1 MSAVAARPQAS
12 RKRVAGAKGGSS
24 KPKQPSIAS
33 NSTPSIATARIVY
46 LWSWGPIVGPV
57 DGLRSIK
64 LGDTPIQAA
73 NGTINYPGVKWQFR
87 SGELNQPR
95 LDGIAESSNEIG
107 VSQELRSTTPYIY
120 TVTNSMVD
128 AVRVRFSWPQ
138 LQSQDKSGNINGVRI
153 DYAIDVATDSG
164 PYQQVLAS
172 SVNRKNITKYER
184 SHRINL
190 PEGSR
195 WSVRARRITPEAN
208 SSLVQDGMWI
218 DAIAEVVDSDQEY
231 PLTAV
236 GCLEYDAE
244 QFGGDIAKVA
254 ALMRGRI
261 VSVPANYE
269 PETRTYHTSGP
280 GTTNGV
286 WNGTFKQA
294 YTNNPAWVFYDLVLH
309 PYYGLGERIDVTQID
324 RWSLYRIAQ
333 YCDQLVPNG
342 AGGQE
347 PRFTCN
353 LYLQKQAEAYAVL
366 QDLASIFHGMAFW
379 DGSQIVVN
387 ADMPSDPVYTYTPSQ
402 ILGDGA
408 IKYSGSRLRDRHSLA
423 MVAWDNP
430 AQGFET
436 DKEPIFDDEAMAE
449 IGVREVSVEA
459 LGCTSLGQAQ
469 RAGQWALMTEQ
480 LQTRGATIRVGLD
493 GHIPR
498 PGQVIALSDPMLSGR
513 ANGGRIAA
521 VAGRVITLDRDTE
534 VTPGARLLVNL
545 PSGKSETRQVRSV
558 AGRAVTVIADFSE
571 APQPECAWALD
582 FDDLKLMQFFVRNVT
597 RPEWHQFQ
605 FELIQ
610 HEPEKFDVIDYGA
623 VIDDRPISVLP
634 PGVQEAPAQV
644 LIRSHSS
651 IEQGLAVT
659 TMTIGWDAAPG
670 AVAYEVEWRWGA
682 RDWIKL
688 PRTGE
693 LSADVR
699 GVYAGQYLARV
710 RAVNAMNVASMP
722 ASSMLTEVAGKTTP
736 PPAVTHLLA
745 TSELF
750 AIGLR
755 WGFPEG
761 AEDTQRTE
769 IWYSPSNDLSVATKL
784 TDLAY
789 PQRDFMLQGLA
800 AGVSFFFWARLVD
813 RTGNIGLW
821 YPVGNG
827 VLGQSGS
834 DASPVLGLIAGQV
847 GESELGEEL
856 LKEIEK
862 ISGDGPGSV
871 NDRLEEAKH
880 ELEDLIREATDAL
893 AYVPTSSYLKD
904 DNVRQGQRL
913 YAAIQDV
920 PAAEDGSNA
929 PPNPVYWLD
938 IGSIAS
944 TANALAVQVQKN
956 TADISEVDGRVTAQ
970 AASMQALQASWRD
983 DDGEGDLADALRG
996 WDSTAS
1002 FAQEVRVRASENE
1015 ATVTRLTSLDAQV
1028 ENNKA
1033 GITALETVVATDRAA
1048 TASRIDQLKTEVDGN
1063 TSHIQRVDEAQ
1074 ATTDQVVVS
1083 MRTSVE
1089 AVYTAGR
1096 DDSGEGDLSS
1106 ALEAW
1111 KSAAKFA
1118 SETKVLADADQVLA
1132 RKTES
1137 LEVSMS
1143 ETTAA
1148 VQTIAQAQVEAD
1160 GRAST
1165 MWAVKMQLNSQGKYV
1180 VAGIGLGI
1188 ENGPAGLQSQFIVNA
1203 DRFAVVNDINGAPVS
1218 FFAIQGGQTFIEA
1231 AFIQDGTITNAKI
1244 GSFIASTN
1252 YVAGVQGW
1260 RLNKDGTFEING
1272 TIAGQGR
1279 TMITHRSY
1287 RVWDENN
1294 VKRVQLGDLT
1304 E

>member
-1 MSAVAARPQAS
+1 MSKAVKKVALVAAGAALGFVTGGIGFALIGGAVGLFVGSQQGAAL
-12 RKRVAGAKGGSS
+12 KAGGTSSEPSAQTVRSS
-24 KPKQPSIAS
+24 KAPARFILGRV
-33 NSTPSIATARIVY
+33 STGGVLVWAQEQTGSQSTGEWVHLVYVLSEGAIDALEAVY
-46 LWSWGPIVGPV
+46 LGEEDISTYGANASYQLIVNPTQVNAFLKANCRDWRSSQIGR
-57 DGLRSIK
+57 GLSFVRVSLKHDPEKFPSGIPDARFVVRGRNDLYDPRIGRTRYSENTALHLLWYLRERCK
-64 LGDTPIQAA
+64 VPDDEIIFETFASAA
-73 NGTINYPGVKWQFR
+73 NVC
-87 SGELNQPR
+87 
-95 LDGIAESSNEIG
+95 D
-107 VSQELRSTTPYIY
+107 
-120 TVTNSMVD
+120 
-128 AVRVRFSWPQ
+128 
-138 LQSQDKSGNINGVRI
+138 
-153 DYAIDVATDSG
+153 
-164 PYQQVLAS
+164 
-172 SVNRKNITKYER
+172 
-184 SHRINL
+184 
-190 PEGSR
+190 
-195 WSVRARRITPEAN
+195 EA
-208 SSLVQDGMWI
+208 
-218 DAIAEVVDSDQEY
+218 
-231 PLTAV
+231 
-236 GCLEYDAE
+236 
-244 QFGGDIAKVA
+244 
-254 ALMRGRI
+254 
-261 VSVPANYE
+261 
-269 PETRTYHTSGP
+269 
-280 GTTNGV
+280 
-286 WNGTFKQA
+286 
-294 YTNNPAWVFYDLVLH
+294 
-309 PYYGLGERIDVTQID
+309 
-324 RWSLYRIAQ
+324 
-333 YCDQLVPNG
+333 
-342 AGGQE
+342 
-347 PRFTCN
+347 
-353 LYLQKQAEAYAVL
+353 
-366 QDLASIFHGMAFW
+366 
-379 DGSQIVVN
+379 VVN
-387 ADMPSDPVYTYTPSQ
+387 ADGRLGTRYRTGCVIGADEQRTQVIQKLEESCAGQLIRVGGKWMLQAGAYYGPADFEITEDMVIGTVSGSTEVTNDAAINIVTGTFIDPSQ
-402 ILGDGA
+402 
-408 IKYSGSRLRDRHSLA
+408 
-423 MVAWDNP
+423 AW
-430 AQGFET
+430 AET
-436 DKEPIFDDEAMAE
+436 DFPEVRVQQWIVEDGGEAPGS
-449 IGVREVSVEA
+449 I
-459 LGCTSLGQAQ
+459 SLGYVSDAYQAQ
-469 RAGQWALMTEQ
+469 RLANIKLRRARAGGSLQ
-480 LQTRGATIRVGLD
+480 LPMNFAGYNC
-493 GHIPR
+493 R
-498 PGQVIALSDPMLSGR
+498 PG
-513 ANGGRIAA
+513 
-521 VAGRVITLDRDTE
+521 RV
-534 VTPGARLLVNL
+534 VKVNL
-545 PSGKSETRQVRSV
+545 PSLNIVGEFIVTDWNMAPEDGCNVTVSQYEPAIFDDAVGKPYDPIGFINLPTGGLGSPTGLAWSTHETAEISQGVLSWV
-558 AGRAVTVIADFSE
+558 SPFGIVNGYAVTVRQGARAVQAHQIPATAVQLELAGLPSGSYTMSVAALGPLTRSGEASITVNINGPAVPEACAVQATIDTITLFPSNVQHGLNGGTYEYFFSMDPL
-571 APQPECAWALD
+571 ATAGQAAYLGQGLSLTHTALA
-582 FDDLKLMQFFVRNVT
+582 FSTNYFYF
-597 RPEWHQFQ
+597 
-605 FELIQ
+605 
-610 HEPEKFDVIDYGA
+610 
-623 VIDDRPISVLP
+623 
-634 PGVQEAPAQV
+634 
-644 LIRSHSS
+644 IRSRNAYGVSGFLKVIAS
-651 IEQGLAVT
+651 TSTDVT
-659 TMTIGWDAAPG
+659 TMLAA
-670 AVAYEVEWRWGA
+670 
-682 RDWIKL
+682 I
-688 PRTGE
+688 
-693 LSADVR
+693 
-699 GVYAGQYLARV
+699 
-710 RAVNAMNVASMP
+710 
-722 ASSMLTEVAGKTTP
+722 AGK
-736 PPAVTHLLA
+736 
-745 TSELF
+745 
-750 AIGLR
+750 I
-755 WGFPEG
+755 
-761 AEDTQRTE
+761 
-769 IWYSPSNDLSVATKL
+769 
-784 TDLAY
+784 
-789 PQRDFMLQGLA
+789 
-800 AGVSFFFWARLVD
+800 
-813 RTGNIGLW
+813 
-821 YPVGNG
+821 
-827 VLGQSGS
+827 
-834 DASPVLGLIAGQV
+834 

-920 PAAEDGSNA
+920 PAAADGSNA

-1074 ATTDQVVVS
+1074 ATTDQVVAS

-1096 DDSGEGDLSS
+1096 DDNGEGDLSS

-1148 VQTIAQAQVEAD
+1148 VQTIAQAQVDAD

>member
-64 LGDTPIQAA
+64 LGGTPIQAA
-73 NGTINYPGVKWQFR
+73 NGTMNYPGVKWQFR

-172 SVNRKNITKYER
+172 SVDRKNITKYER

-309 PYYGLGERIDVTQID
+309 PYYGLGERIDATQID

-521 VAGRVITLDRDTE
+521 VAGRVITLDRDIE
-534 VTPGARLLVNL
+534 VAPGARLLVNL
-545 PSGKSETRQVRSV
+545 PSGKSEARQVRSA
-558 AGRAVTVIADFSE
+558 AGRAVTVMADFSE

-644 LIRSHSS
+644 LIRSHAS

-722 ASSMLTEVAGKTTP
+722 TSSMLTEVVGKTTP

-750 AIGLR
+750 AIGLK
-755 WGFPEG
+755 WGFPPA

-789 PQRDFMLQGLA
+789 PQQDYMLQGLK

-813 RTGNIGLW
+813 RTGNIGPW

-834 DASPVLGLIAGQV
+834 DASPVLELIGGQI
-847 GESELGEEL
+847 GESELS
-856 LKEIEK
+856 KEINDR
-862 ISGDGPGSV
+862 IDLIDGNGPGSV
-871 NDRLEEAKH
+871 NERIDDLREEIGELVDALEYRPDKAY
-880 ELEDLIREATDAL
+880 LEDDA
-893 AYVPTSSYLKD
+893 
-904 DNVRQGQRL
+904 VRLGQRL
-913 YAAIQDV
+913 YQAKQPV
-920 PAAEDGSNA
+920 PADPSGASA
-929 PPNPVYWLD
+929 PPNPLYWLD
-938 IGSIAS
+938 IGQVVQA
-944 TANALAVQVQKN
+944 ANGLALQVSKN
-956 TADISEVDGRVTAQ
+956 TADITELDGVVTAQ
-970 AASMQALQASWRD
+970 ATSTQAIRAAWRDEDANGDLASALNEWGAEAGIAEQRKALATEHYATAERLFSMDAKVGSNTAGLSTLERVVATQEAANASRFDTLKSTVDGQSSTIQQLSETQANQEGSIGAMRTVVQATASGARD
-983 DDGEGDLADALRG
+983 DDDNGDLASALAQWQG
-996 WDSTAS
+996 TAS
-1002 FAQEVRVRASENE
+1002 VEV
-1015 ATVTRLTSLDAQV
+1015 VT
-1028 ENNKA
+1028 K
-1033 GITALETVVATDRAA
+1033 
-1048 TASRIDQLKTEVDGN
+1048 
-1063 TSHIQRVDEAQ
+1063 AQ
-1074 ATTDQVVVS
+1074 ADTN
-1083 MRTSVE
+1083 
-1089 AVYTAGR
+1089 GK
-1096 DDSGEGDLSS
+1096 L
-1106 ALEAW
+1106 
-1111 KSAAKFA
+1111 
-1118 SETKVLADADQVLA
+1118 
-1132 RKTES
+1132 
-1137 LEVSMS
+1137 
-1143 ETTAA
+1143 
-1148 VQTIAQAQVEAD
+1148 
-1160 GRAST
+1160 ST
-1165 MWAVKMQLNSQGKYV
+1165 MWAVKMQVNNNGQMV
-1180 VAGIGLGI
+1180 TAGVGLGI
-1188 ENGPAGLQSQFIVNA
+1188 EANAEGVLQSQFLVSA
-1203 DRFAVVNDINGAPVS
+1203 DRFAVVGTLA
-1218 FFAIQGGQTFIEA
+1218 GGQVFTPFVVQNGQVFMA
-1231 AFIQDGTITNAKI
+1231 SAFIQDGTITNAKI
-1244 GSFIASTN
+1244 GDMISTTD

-1260 RLNKDGTFEING
+1260 AIYRSTGMFEFNG
-1272 TIAGQGR
+1272 TGPGQSR
-1279 TMITHRSY
+1279 MTI
-1287 RVWDENN
+1287 NN
-1294 VKRVQLGDLT
+1294 SAIRMYHANGVLGIDLAL
-1304 E
+1304 

>member
-309 PYYGLGERIDVTQID
+309 PYYGLGERIDATQID

-379 DGSQIVVN
+379 DGSQVVVN

-534 VTPGARLLVNL
+534 VVPGARLLVNL

-558 AGRAVTVIADFSE
+558 AGRAVTVMADFSE

-813 RTGNIGLW
+813 RTGNIGPW
-821 YPVGNG
+821 YPVDNG
-827 VLGQSGS
+827 VLGQSGM
-834 DASPVLGLIAGQV
+834 DASPILDLIAGQI
-847 GESELGEEL
+847 GETELGQEL
-856 LKEIEK
+856 IDK
-862 ISGDGPGSV
+862 IDGLQ
-871 NDRLEEAKH
+871 DQ
-880 ELEDLIREATDAL
+880 IDAL
-893 AYVPTSSYLKD
+893 DGLKAYDPGEPYVKD
-904 DNVRQGQRL
+904 QMV
-913 YAAIQDV
+913 V
-920 PAAEDGSNA
+920 
-929 PPNPVYWLD
+929 
-938 IGSIAS
+938 
-944 TANALAVQVQKN
+944 
-956 TADISEVDGRVTAQ
+956 VDGRIYQAKGPVPADASGANSPPNADLWIDVGQSVQAANGLAQQVQTNKTNIETVEGKVTAT
-970 AASMQALQASWRD
+970 AESLQALRASARD
-983 DDGEGDLADALRG
+983 ADAEGDLAGALHQ
-996 WDSTAS
+996 WD
-1002 FAQEVRVRASENE
+1002 
-1015 ATVTRLTSLDAQV
+1015 
-1028 ENNKA
+1028 
-1033 GITALETVVATDRAA
+1033 A
-1048 TASRIDQLKTEVDGN
+1048 TAAFAEEVKVSASRDEV
-1063 TSHIQRVDEAQ
+1063 IV
-1074 ATTDQVVVS
+1074 
-1083 MRTSVE
+1083 
-1089 AVYTAGR
+1089 
-1096 DDSGEGDLSS
+1096 
-1106 ALEAW
+1106 
-1111 KSAAKFA
+1111 
-1118 SETKVLADADQVLA
+1118 
-1132 RKTES
+1132 RKTET
-1137 LEVSMS
+1137 LEATMND
-1143 ETTAA
+1143 TTAA
-1148 VQTIAQAQVEAD
+1148 VQTISQAQVNAD
-1160 GRAST
+1160 EKAST

-1188 ENGPAGLQSQFIVNA
+1188 ENGPAGLQSQFIINA
-1203 DRFAVVNDINGAPVS
+1203 DRFAVVNDINGTPAS
-1218 FFAIQGGQTFIEA
+1218 FFAIQDGQTFIQA
-1231 AFIQDGTITNAKI
+1231 AFIADGTITNAKI
-1244 GSFIASTN
+1244 GSFISSTN
-1252 YVAGVQGW
+1252 YVPGVQGW
-1260 RLNKDGTFEING
+1260 RLNKDGTLEING
-1272 TIAGQGR
+1272 AIAGQGR
-1279 TMITHRSY
+1279 LTITHRA
-1287 RVWDENN
+1287 
-1294 VKRVQLGDLT
+1294 VKVFDSNDRLRVQLGDLT
-1304 E
+1304 A

>member
-1 MSAVAARPQAS
+1 MS
-12 RKRVAGAKGGSS
+12 
-24 KPKQPSIAS
+24 
-33 NSTPSIATARIVY
+33 
-46 LWSWGPIVGPV
+46 
-57 DGLRSIK
+57 
-64 LGDTPIQAA
+64 
-73 NGTINYPGVKWQFR
+73 
-87 SGELNQPR
+87 
-95 LDGIAESSNEIG
+95 
-107 VSQELRSTTPYIY
+107 
-120 TVTNSMVD
+120 
-128 AVRVRFSWPQ
+128 
-138 LQSQDKSGNINGVRI
+138 
-153 DYAIDVATDSG
+153 
-164 PYQQVLAS
+164 
-172 SVNRKNITKYER
+172 
-184 SHRINL
+184 
-190 PEGSR
+190 
-195 WSVRARRITPEAN
+195 
-208 SSLVQDGMWI
+208 
-218 DAIAEVVDSDQEY
+218 
-231 PLTAV
+231 
-236 GCLEYDAE
+236 
-244 QFGGDIAKVA
+244 
-254 ALMRGRI
+254 
-261 VSVPANYE
+261 
-269 PETRTYHTSGP
+269 
-280 GTTNGV
+280 
-286 WNGTFKQA
+286 
-294 YTNNPAWVFYDLVLH
+294 
-309 PYYGLGERIDVTQID
+309 
-324 RWSLYRIAQ
+324 
-333 YCDQLVPNG
+333 
-342 AGGQE
+342 
-347 PRFTCN
+347 
-353 LYLQKQAEAYAVL
+353 
-366 QDLASIFHGMAFW
+366 
-379 DGSQIVVN
+379 
-387 ADMPSDPVYTYTPSQ
+387 
-402 ILGDGA
+402 
-408 IKYSGSRLRDRHSLA
+408 
-423 MVAWDNP
+423 
-430 AQGFET
+430 
-436 DKEPIFDDEAMAE
+436 
-449 IGVREVSVEA
+449 
-459 LGCTSLGQAQ
+459 
-469 RAGQWALMTEQ
+469 
-480 LQTRGATIRVGLD
+480 
-493 GHIPR
+493 
-498 PGQVIALSDPMLSGR
+498 
-513 ANGGRIAA
+513 
-521 VAGRVITLDRDTE
+521 
-534 VTPGARLLVNL
+534 
-545 PSGKSETRQVRSV
+545 
-558 AGRAVTVIADFSE
+558 GRAVTVTTAYSVV
-571 APQPECAWALD
+571 PEPELVWALD
-582 FDDLKLMQFFVRNVT
+582 ADDLAVPLYRVTSVT
-597 RPEWHQFQ
+597 RPEPGV
-605 FELIQ
+605 FEISAVQ
-610 HEPEKFDVIDYGA
+610 YDPSKFAHIDTGA
-623 VIDDRPISVLP
+623 RLEERPISVIPITVVP
-634 PGVQEAPAQV
+634 PPASVV
-644 LIRSHSS
+644 LTSNHAVD
-651 IEQGLAVT
+651 QGIAVS
-659 TMTIGWDAAPG
+659 TMTIAWPAVNG
-670 AVAYEVEWRWGA
+670 AVAYDVEWRKDNGN
-682 RDWIKL
+682 WIKL
-688 PRTGE
+688 QRVGAT
-693 LSADVR
+693 SVDVI
-699 GVYAGQYLARV
+699 GIYAGQYLARV
-710 RAVNAMNVASMP
+710 RAVSAFDI
-722 ASSMLTEVAGKTTP
+722 SSIWRDSILTDLKGKEGL
-736 PPAVTHLLA
+736 PPAVSYLNA
-745 TSELF
+745 SSELF

-755 WGFPEG
+755 WGFPPG

-769 IWYSPSNDLSVATKL
+769 IWYSPSNDLSTATKL

-789 PQRDFMLQGLA
+789 PQHDFVLQGLA

-813 RTGNIGLW
+813 RTGNIGPW

-871 NDRLEEAKH
+871 NDRLEKSKH

-1074 ATTDQVVVS
+1074 ATTDRVVVS

-1096 DDSGEGDLSS
+1096 DDNGEGDLSS

-1137 LEVSMS
+1137 LEVSMN

-1148 VQTIAQAQVEAD
+1148 VQTIAQAQVDAD

>member
-64 LGDTPIQAA
+64 LDGTPIQAA
-73 NGTINYPGVKWQFR
+73 NGTMNYPGVKWQFR
-87 SGELNQPR
+87 SGELNQRR

-138 LQSQDKSGNINGVRI
+138 LQSQDQSGNVNGVRI
-153 DYAIDVATDSG
+153 DYAIDVSTDNG
-164 PYQQVLAS
+164 PYQQLLAS
-172 SVNRKNITKYER
+172 SVDRKNITKYER

-195 WSVRARRITPEAN
+195 WSVRARRITLEAN

-244 QFGGDIAKVA
+244 QFDGDIAKVA

-261 VSVPANYE
+261 VRVPANYN
-269 PETRTYHTSGP
+269 PETRTYYTSGA

-309 PYYGLGERIDVTQID
+309 PYYGLGERIDATQID
-324 RWSLYRIAQ
+324 RWALYRIAQ

-436 DKEPIFDDEAMAE
+436 DKEPIFDDDAMAE

-534 VTPGARLLVNL
+534 VAPGARLLVNL
-545 PSGKSETRQVRSV
+545 PSGKSEARQVRSV
-558 AGRAVTVIADFSE
+558 AGRAVTVMADFSE

-610 HEPEKFDVIDYGA
+610 HEPSKFDAIDYGA

-644 LIRSHSS
+644 LIKSHSS

-659 TMTIGWDAAPG
+659 TMTIGWSAAPG
-670 AVAYEVEWRWGA
+670 AVAYDVEWRWGA

-710 RAVNAMNVASMP
+710 RAVSVMNVSSIP
-722 ASSMLTEVAGKTTP
+722 TSSMLTDVAGKTTP

-745 TSELF
+745 SSELF
-750 AIGLR
+750 AIGLK
-755 WGFPEG
+755 WGFPAG
-761 AEDTQRTE
+761 AEDAQRTE

-813 RTGNIGLW
+813 RTGNIGPW
-821 YPVGNG
+821 YPVDNG
-827 VLGQSGS
+827 VLGQSGM
-834 DASPVLGLIAGQV
+834 DAAPILDLIAGQI
-847 GESELGEEL
+847 GETELGQD
-856 LKEIEK
+856 LKDK
-862 ISGDGPGSV
+862 IDKIPGLQ
-871 NDRLEEAKH
+871 DQ
-880 ELEDLIREATDAL
+880 IDAL
-893 AYVPTSSYLKD
+893 DGLKAYDPEQAYT
-904 DNVRQGQRL
+904 QGEMVVVAGRIYQ
-913 YAAIQDV
+913 AAHDV
-920 PAAEDGSNA
+920 PADPEGGNA
-929 PPNPVYWLD
+929 PPNVAFWLD
-938 IGSIAS
+938 VGQSLES
-944 TANALAVQVQKN
+944 ANGVAVQVQKN
-956 TADISEVDGRVTAQ
+956 TADITELDGVVTAQ
-970 AASMQALQASWRD
+970 ASSLQALRAAWRE
-983 DDGEGDLADALRG
+983 DDGEGDLTDAMNAY
-996 WDSTAS
+996 DANAA
-1002 FAQEVRVRASENE
+1002 FAQEVIVRATADEALAQRTTE
-1015 ATVTRLTSLDAQV
+1015 LTATVGDVS
-1028 ENNKA
+1028 A
-1033 GITALETVVATDRAA
+1033 GITELERTVATSTEATAEAITQIRAEVGDSKSEIQVVAR
-1048 TASRIDQLKTEVDGN
+1048 
-1063 TSHIQRVDEAQ
+1063 AQ
-1074 ATTDQVVVS
+1074 ADTD
-1083 MRTSVE
+1083 
-1089 AVYTAGR
+1089 
-1096 DDSGEGDLSS
+1096 DKL
-1106 ALEAW
+1106 
-1111 KSAAKFA
+1111 
-1118 SETKVLADADQVLA
+1118 
-1132 RKTES
+1132 
-1137 LEVSMS
+1137 
-1143 ETTAA
+1143 
-1148 VQTIAQAQVEAD
+1148 
-1160 GRAST
+1160 ST
-1165 MWAVKMQLNSQGKYV
+1165 MWSVKMQQTSNNQL
-1180 VAGIGLGI
+1180 VAAGFGLSI
-1188 ENGPAGLQSQFIVNA
+1188 ENDNNGNPISQFLVNA
-1203 DRFAVVNDINGAPVS
+1203 NRFAVIGTLDNGQLFTPFVVQA
-1218 FFAIQGGQTFIEA
+1218 GQVFMNQ

-1244 GSFIASTN
+1244 GSFISSTN

-1260 RLNKDGTFEING
+1260 RLNKDGTLEING
-1272 TIAGQGR
+1272 VVAGQGR
-1279 TMITHRSY
+1279 LTITHRA
-1287 RVWDENN
+1287 VKVFDGNN
-1294 VKRVQLGDLT
+1294 RLRVQLGDLT
-1304 E
+1304 A